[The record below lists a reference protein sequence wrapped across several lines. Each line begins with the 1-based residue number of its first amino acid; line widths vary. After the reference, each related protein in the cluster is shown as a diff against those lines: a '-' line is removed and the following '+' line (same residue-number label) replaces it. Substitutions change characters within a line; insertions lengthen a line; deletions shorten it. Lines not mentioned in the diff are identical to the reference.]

1 MDLETNIFAHRELEL
16 SIALSQVISLNELTL
31 LLFKNTLTSIT
42 EHIAFLEVLF

>member
-1 MDLETNIFAHRELEL
+1 MDLETNIFARREL